1 MMDTR
6 YEAIFCIINTGFAEA
21 AMEIARKAGAAGG
34 TILKGRG
41 SASREAELKFNIS
54 IQPEKELLMILIPEE
69 IRDRVL
75 RALYDGA
82 GLDSAGQGIV
92 FSIPVEKTAG
102 LHIPQEEQEA
112 QTEPD
117 KE

>member
-6 YEAIFCIINTGFAEA
+6 YEAIFCIVNTGFAEA
-21 AMEIARKAGAAGG
+21 AMETARKAGAAGG

-41 SASREAELKFNIS
+41 SASREAEMKFNIS
-54 IQPEKELLMILIPEE
+54 IQPEKELLMILVPEE

-92 FSIPVEKTAG
+92 FSLPVEKTAG
-102 LHIPQEEQEA
+102 LQAPQEDPEVPE
-112 QTEPD
+112 EPE